1 MWENTK
7 TIIALIILVI
17 ILILLSTSSYTI
29 YYEGR
34 IHISDFQ
41 KIAITVSEYSVGDIF
56 KYIWNIPILYLPLI
70 YLAWYLFWPRF
81 WKTARRKED

>member
-17 ILILLSTSSYTI
+17 ILILLGTSSYTI

-70 YLAWYLFWPRF
+70 YLVGYLFWPRYWPTF
-81 WKTARRKED
+81 SRNKD